1 MKKLFAGMMV
11 SMLLVLM
18 MGTTVFAAL
27 SPTAEAALAEQAK
40 TLDSYITPDSAKV
53 GGKAV
58 TLNSKTVSAEELNA
72 CNQAAQNTISNAK
85 VEARVLAMTDLY
97 LSDADK
103 DISGNITVRLKV
115 TGVNK
120 GDTIDVLHY
129 DSTTKTWEKVAPSL
143 VEDGYVTVTLSSL
156 SPVAIVR
163 EEAKA
168 TTDTV
173 NNYYSSYTYVTNP
186 ASSTASGNQNSST
199 DNNSQSGSSYN
210 TPDDDSDTI
219 YDYTQGYNDGFAAGR
234 DSVEQE
240 NTDTTS
246 SNSSKSKSTT
256 AAKTTKSSGS
266 KSSTSKTTTS
276 KTSTSKTTGTSTGTG
291 TGTGMNTSA
300 KSPKTGAALP
310 ALPILAVF
318 ASAGILACGRKA
330 KNQ

>member
-199 DNNSQSGSSYN
+199 DNNSQS
-210 TPDDDSDTI
+210 DDSDTI